1 MILLALETSTEAC
14 SVALLQGGEVL
25 ERFELAPRRHA
36 ELVLPWCGEL
46 LAEAGIAR
54 AQVDAIAVGRGPGAF
69 TGVRLGI
76 AVAQGLAL
84 GLERPLVPVS
94 TLAVLAFDA
103 VALAPEGQAGPCRVL
118 ASLDARMQ
126 EVYAG
131 SFELG
136 SGDVAAIGPETV
148 GPPAAVELPDGAG
161 GWLGIGTGF
170 AALDGSLRKGLGE
183 RLEAVDPHR
192 LPRASSL
199 ARLAARAWQRGEAVA
214 PEQVEPAYLRN
225 QVALTLSEQQALR
238 DRRAGPGA

>member
-1 MILLALETSTEAC
+1 
-14 SVALLQGGEVL
+14 
-25 ERFELAPRRHA
+25 
-36 ELVLPWCGEL
+36 
-46 LAEAGIAR
+46 
-54 AQVDAIAVGRGPGAF
+54 
-69 TGVRLGI
+69 
-76 AVAQGLAL
+76 
-84 GLERPLVPVS
+84 
-94 TLAVLAFDA
+94 DA
-103 VALAPEGQAGPCRVL
+103 VALAPEGQAGPCREL
-118 ASLDARMQ
+118 ASPDARVQ

-136 SGDVAAIGPETV
+136 AGDEATIGPGTN
-148 GPPAAVELPDGAG
+148 GPQAEKQIPDDTRRC
-161 GWLGIGTGF
+161 LRIGTGF
-170 AALDGSLRKGLGE
+170 AALDGSLRKGLAE

>member
-14 SVALLQGGEVL
+14 SVALLQGDQVA

-46 LAEAGIAR
+46 LAHAGIAR
-54 AQVDAIAVGRGPGAF
+54 AQLDAIAVSRGPGAF

-84 GLERPLVPVS
+84 ALERPLLPVS
-94 TLAVLAFDA
+94 TLAVLAQDA
-103 VALAPEGQAGPCRVL
+103 LDLLPAGSTGPHRVL

-131 SFELG
+131 SFGIDGG
-136 SGDVAAIGPETV
+136 SVVAMGEETV
-148 GPPAAVELPDGAG
+148 GPPSAVGLPGDMG
-161 GWLGIGTGF
+161 GWVGVGTGF
-170 AALDGSLRKGLGE
+170 AALDGALPTALGD
-183 RLEAVDPHR
+183 RLAAVDPTR

-199 ARLAARAWQRGEAVA
+199 ARLAVAAWRRGEAVA
-214 PEQVEPAYLRN
+214 PERVEPAYLRN
-225 QVALTLSEQQALR
+225 HVALTLAEQQALR
-238 DRRAGPGA
+238 DRRAAPGT